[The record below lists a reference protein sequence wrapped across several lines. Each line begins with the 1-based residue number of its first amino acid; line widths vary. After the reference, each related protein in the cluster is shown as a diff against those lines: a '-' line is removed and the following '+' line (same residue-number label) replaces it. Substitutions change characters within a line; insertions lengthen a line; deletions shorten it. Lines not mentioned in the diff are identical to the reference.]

1 MKNSFLLFILFISIN
16 AFGQNTNMTAKD
28 VRITGKIIEQSTSSV
43 LEYATVAFTN
53 QQGQIVTGGITDLE
67 GNYSISVP
75 AGIYKVTFEFIGF
88 KTKTLEHQNLTS
100 DTRLPTVALAEDSES
115 LDEIII
121 RAETTE
127 VQIRLDKKIYNI
139 GKDLTTSGAT
149 VGDALSNVP
158 SVSVDVEGAIS
169 LRGNENV
176 RILINGKPS
185 AIAGFGST
193 DALNALP
200 ADAIERVEVITSPSA
215 RYDAEGTAGILNIIL
230 RKEKTLGLNGSLQT
244 NIGHPTSSGVTGN
257 INLRTNKFNIFN
269 TTGYRYRESPG
280 SAIFKNQYF
289 SDNVNNPLV
298 IEDRVFDRTDK
309 NFNTNLGMEYFISDK
324 TSITAIA
331 FYSQGKDAD
340 ETVNTTN
347 EYDSNGQL
355 AINRVRTEDETEDE
369 TNFQVSLNYIT
380 EFNDDGHQLT
390 ADLQYD
396 KEKES
401 ERSLID
407 ERNTFPDVALLP
419 SEFVSTDG
427 TEKEYLAQ
435 IDYVLPI
442 GENAQ
447 FEAGYRGNFEET
459 VTDYELTEQMT
470 PNGNFVRN
478 DSLSNSFTYNENVNA
493 VYTQYG
499 NKFGQLSFLVGL
511 RFENTQL
518 KGQVDAKDVENTGNE
533 QLNINFDKSYAG
545 LFPTL
550 NLTYQLNDREDIT
563 LGYNRRINRPRGYYI
578 NPFPSRSSEANIF
591 QGNPNLNP
599 AYASA
604 FDLGYLKRWGKVTL
618 STSVYYQHETD
629 AFERVQED
637 TGEVTP
643 NDIPIIRTIPIN
655 LSTNDRIGFE
665 AGLLYNPQKWLRLN
679 GSFNLFRFQTEG
691 VFNGVDYG
699 AKNLSYFARG
709 SAKVTLPSNIDWQT
723 NMFYQGPSNNSQTE
737 TEGMLSVDLA
747 LSKDV
752 FNTNGT
758 IGLRISDLF
767 NSRKRA
773 SLTSTDTFISES
785 EFQWRK
791 RSINVSFTYRFNQ
804 KKLEREQRNRN
815 TNDEDGNGEF

>member
-1 MKNSFLLFILFISIN
+1 MKLHLTFFAIFITLSF
-16 AFGQNTNMTAKD
+16 FGQNQTNATKD
-28 VRITGKIIEQSTSSV
+28 VTITGKIIEQSTKAP
-43 LEYATVAFTN
+43 LEYSTVAFTD
-53 QQGQIVTGGITDLE
+53 QQGKIVTGGMTDLE
-67 GNYSISVP
+67 GNYAIKVP
-75 AGIYKVTFEFIGF
+75 SGIYKVTFEFIGF
-88 KTKTLEHQNLTS
+88 KTKILENQNLTK
-100 DTRLPTVALAEDSES
+100 DTTLPTMSLAEDSEA
-115 LDEIII
+115 LDEIVI

-158 SVSVDVEGAIS
+158 SVSVDVEGSIS

-193 DALNALP
+193 DALRALP
-200 ADAIERVEVITSPSA
+200 AEAIERVEVITSPSA

-244 NIGHPTSSGVTGN
+244 NIGHPTSSSITGN

-269 TTGYRYRESPG
+269 TSSYRYRESPG
-280 SAIFKNQYF
+280 KAFFKNQYF
-289 SDNVNNPLV
+289 SDNVINPLV

-309 NFNTNLGMEYFISDK
+309 NFNTNWGMEYFISDN
-324 TSITAIA
+324 TSITGTA
-331 FYSQGKDAD
+331 FYSQGKDTD
-340 ETVNTTN
+340 ETINNTDEFDGN
-347 EYDSNGQL
+347 DIL
-355 AINRVRTEDETEDE
+355 AINRLRTENESEDE
-369 TNFQVSLNYIT
+369 TNYQFSLNYMT
-380 EFNDDGHQLT
+380 KFNDDGHELT
-390 ADLQYD
+390 ADLQYGY
-396 KEKES
+396 EKES
-401 ERSLID
+401 ETSLID
-407 ERNTFPDVALLP
+407 ERNTFPDLELLP
-419 SEFVSTDG
+419 SEFVTTEG
-427 TEKEYLAQ
+427 TQDEYLAQ

-447 FEAGYRGNFEET
+447 FEAGYRGNFEKT
-459 VTDYELTEQMT
+459 VTDYELTEQLALD
-470 PNGNFVRN
+470 GNFVRN
-478 DSLSNSFTYNENVNA
+478 DSLSNIFTYDENVNA
-493 VYTQYG
+493 IYTQYG
-499 NKFGQLSFLVGL
+499 NKFGKFSFLAGL

-518 KGQVDAKDVENTGNE
+518 KGKLDAEDVENDGEE
-533 QLNINFDKSYAG
+533 QLHINFDKSYAG

-550 NLTYQLNDREDIT
+550 NLTYQLNDREDVT
-563 LGYNRRINRPRGYYI
+563 LGYNRRINRPRGWYI

-591 QGNPNLNP
+591 QGNPNLTP

-604 FDLGYLKRWGKVTL
+604 FDLGYLKRWEKVTL
-618 STSVYYQHETD
+618 TTSVYYQHETD

-643 NDIPIIRTIPIN
+643 NGIPIIRTIPIN

-665 AGLLYNPQKWLRLN
+665 AGLLYNPVKWLRLN

-723 NMFYQGPSNNSQTE
+723 NMFYRGPSNTSQTE
-737 TEGMLSVDLA
+737 SDGILSVDLA

-752 FNTNGT
+752 LNTNGT
-758 IGLRISDLF
+758 IGLSVRDLF
-767 NSRKRA
+767 NSRKRS
-773 SLTSTDTFISES
+773 SLTSTDTFISDS
-785 EFQWRK
+785 EFQYRQ
-791 RSINVSFTYRFNQ
+791 RSINLSFTYRFNQ
-804 KKLEREQRNRN
+804 KKQPRGQDPEN
-815 TNDEDGNGEF
+815 TNDGEGEF

>member
-16 AFGQNTNMTAKD
+16 AFGQNTNVTAKD
-28 VRITGKIIEQSTSSV
+28 VTITGKIIEQSTSSV

-67 GNYSISVP
+67 GNYSITVP

-88 KTKTLEHQNLTS
+88 KTKTLENQNLTS

-257 INLRTNKFNIFN
+257 INLRTNTFNIFN

-280 SAIFKNQYF
+280 NAIFKNQYF
-289 SDNVNNPLV
+289 SDNVINPLV
-298 IEDRVFDRTDK
+298 IEDRIFDRTDK

-324 TSITAIA
+324 TSITATA

-347 EYDSNGQL
+347 EYDSNDQL

-369 TNFQVSLNYIT
+369 TNFQISLNYIT
-380 EFNDDGHQLT
+380 KFNDDGHHLT

-478 DSLSNSFTYNENVNA
+478 DSLSNSFTYKPE
-493 VYTQYG
+493 
-499 NKFGQLSFLVGL
+499 
-511 RFENTQL
+511 
-518 KGQVDAKDVENTGNE
+518 
-533 QLNINFDKSYAG
+533 FD
-545 LFPTL
+545 
-550 NLTYQLNDREDIT
+550 
-563 LGYNRRINRPRGYYI
+563 
-578 NPFPSRSSEANIF
+578 
-591 QGNPNLNP
+591 
-599 AYASA
+599 
-604 FDLGYLKRWGKVTL
+604 
-618 STSVYYQHETD
+618 
-629 AFERVQED
+629 
-637 TGEVTP
+637 
-643 NDIPIIRTIPIN
+643 
-655 LSTNDRIGFE
+655 
-665 AGLLYNPQKWLRLN
+665 
-679 GSFNLFRFQTEG
+679 
-691 VFNGVDYG
+691 
-699 AKNLSYFARG
+699 
-709 SAKVTLPSNIDWQT
+709 
-723 NMFYQGPSNNSQTE
+723 
-737 TEGMLSVDLA
+737 
-747 LSKDV
+747 
-752 FNTNGT
+752 
-758 IGLRISDLF
+758 
-767 NSRKRA
+767 
-773 SLTSTDTFISES
+773 
-785 EFQWRK
+785 
-791 RSINVSFTYRFNQ
+791 
-804 KKLEREQRNRN
+804 
-815 TNDEDGNGEF
+815 